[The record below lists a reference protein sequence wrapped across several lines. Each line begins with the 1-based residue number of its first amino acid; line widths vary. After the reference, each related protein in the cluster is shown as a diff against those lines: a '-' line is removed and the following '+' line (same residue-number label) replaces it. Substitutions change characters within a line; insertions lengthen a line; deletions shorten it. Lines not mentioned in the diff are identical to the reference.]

1 MKKIIDK
8 VKVFLLKK
16 DLQSIAKYKLLLEL
30 QWKILDKQDEDFL
43 KSLSHFKKERED
55 FLKSKQEEVNKIIE
69 RYEKE
74 YKNYFDSRKKKIQD
88 LLKFKL
94 APWNKVWVMQEFDNN
109 FKEVII
115 TSVSIDEKWVN
126 IYNNMKMYWE
136 YYETE
141 KEAIKEYNKRIE
153 NLKK

>member
-1 MKKIIDK
+1 
-8 VKVFLLKK
+8 
-16 DLQSIAKYKLLLEL
+16 LEL